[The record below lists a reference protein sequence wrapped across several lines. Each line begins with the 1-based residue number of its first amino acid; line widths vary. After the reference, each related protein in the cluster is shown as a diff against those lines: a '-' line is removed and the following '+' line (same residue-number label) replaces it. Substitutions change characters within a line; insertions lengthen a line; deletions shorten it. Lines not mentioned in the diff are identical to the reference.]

1 MKKPSTDRRNR
12 TLQLFS
18 VSMTVIFLAILLVF
32 NILFD
37 QLLGEKLKWD
47 WSSGQLYTLGDVSE
61 AILAEMDQPV
71 TLTAL
76 FREDDAASFGYASI
90 LPLLK
95 EYEAKSGGQLTVR
108 FIDPDRT
115 PSVLAEIDPS
125 GYLAA
130 KQGDLVLNSQATGK
144 GKVVRYEDLFQT
156 ELDYQ
161 TYQTVLTGVTAEQS
175 LTGAIQSVLSPVTPT
190 IYFTRGHDEADYKTD
205 YSAMTG
211 LLKNN
216 NFAVAELDLFAGD
229 SVPGDCAALVMIDPR
244 KDLTVAEAD
253 SIDRY
258 LRTGGSLMVI
268 ASFGTTELPQLNSVL
283 ADYDLALSSDK
294 IREGNPDYRLNDD
307 PYLLR
312 AIAPASTITPQ
323 AIDGYTLADN
333 NRAIDL
339 LNSGKDYIKTEAIVT
354 TSAQGVREAGG
365 DPLASSESG
374 TQVLAAISTHEGYV
388 DGSTVTDSTR
398 VMVVGSSSVFGDA
411 VVNQYG
417 NNIYN
422 AGLFFYS
429 IQWLAGPDAA
439 DVLYIEAKMP
449 PSFAVATGNATVNG
463 LVSVLAI
470 LVIPAILFGLALW
483 VYRRRKNL

>member
-1 MKKPSTDRRNR
+1 MKMPATDRRNR

-32 NILFD
+32 NIVFD

-47 WSSGQLYTLGDVSE
+47 WSSGQLYSLGDVSE

-76 FREDDAASFGYASI
+76 FREDDAAAFGYASI
-90 LPLLK
+90 LPLLQ

-115 PSVLAEIDPS
+115 PSVLQEVDPS

-130 KQGDLVLNSQATGK
+130 QQGDLVLNSPATGK

-190 IYFTRGHDEADYKTD
+190 VYFTRGHDEPDFETD
-205 YSAMTG
+205 YSAITG

-216 NFAVAELDLFAGD
+216 NFAVAELDLFSGD
-229 SVPGDCAALVMIDPR
+229 PVPQDCSVLVMIDPK
-244 KDLTVAEAD
+244 KDLTVAEVD
-253 SIDRY
+253 SVDRY
-258 LRTGGSLMVI
+258 LHAGGSLMVI
-268 ASFGTTELPQLNSVL
+268 TSFGTHELPVLNSVL
-283 ADYDLALSSDK
+283 NAYDLALSRDK
-294 IREGNPDYRLNDD
+294 IREGSPDYRLNDD
-307 PYLLR
+307 PYVIR
-312 AIAPASTITPQ
+312 AIAPASSITPQ

-333 NRAIDL
+333 ARAIDL
-339 LNSGKDYIKTEAIVT
+339 LNSGKDYIQTEAVLT
-354 TSAQGVREAGG
+354 TSGQGVREMGG
-365 DPLASSESG
+365 DPLASSEAG

-411 VVNQYG
+411 LINQFG
-417 NNIYN
+417 SNIYN

-429 IQWLAGPDAA
+429 IQWLAGADAA
-439 DVLYIEAKMP
+439 DVLYIEAKVP
-449 PSFAVATGNATVNG
+449 PSFAVASGNATVNG
-463 LVSVLAI
+463 LVSTLAI

>member
-190 IYFTRGHDEADYKTD
+190 IRH
-205 YSAMTG
+205 S
-211 LLKNN
+211 
-216 NFAVAELDLFAGD
+216 
-229 SVPGDCAALVMIDPR
+229 PDP
-244 KDLTVAEAD
+244 
-253 SIDRY
+253 
-258 LRTGGSLMVI
+258 GGS
-268 ASFGTTELPQLNSVL
+268 
-283 ADYDLALSSDK
+283 
-294 IREGNPDYRLNDD
+294 
-307 PYLLR
+307 
-312 AIAPASTITPQ
+312 
-323 AIDGYTLADN
+323 
-333 NRAIDL
+333 
-339 LNSGKDYIKTEAIVT
+339 
-354 TSAQGVREAGG
+354 
-365 DPLASSESG
+365 
-374 TQVLAAISTHEGYV
+374 
-388 DGSTVTDSTR
+388 STR
-398 VMVVGSSSVFGDA
+398 
-411 VVNQYG
+411 
-417 NNIYN
+417 I
-422 AGLFFYS
+422 
-429 IQWLAGPDAA
+429 
-439 DVLYIEAKMP
+439 
-449 PSFAVATGNATVNG
+449 T
-463 LVSVLAI
+463 
-470 LVIPAILFGLALW
+470 
-483 VYRRRKNL
+483 

>member
-1 MKKPSTDRRNR
+1 MKMPATDRRNQ
-12 TLQLFS
+12 TLKLFS

-32 NILFD
+32 NIVFD

-47 WSSGQLYTLGDVSE
+47 WSSGQMYSLGDVSV

-76 FREDDAASFGYASI
+76 FREEEAATFGYASI

-95 EYEAKSGGQLTVR
+95 EYEEQSDGQLTVR
-108 FIDPDRT
+108 YIDPDRT
-115 PSVLAEIDPS
+115 PSVLSEIDPS

-130 KQGDLVLNSQATGK
+130 QQGDLVFTSQATGK

-156 ELDYQ
+156 EVDYQ

-175 LTGAIQSVLSPVTPT
+175 LTGAIQYVLSPVTPT
-190 IYFTRGHDEADYKTD
+190 IYFTRGHDEPDYETD
-205 YSAMTG
+205 YAAITG

-216 NFAVAELDLFAGD
+216 NFAVTELDLFAGD
-229 SVPGDCAALVMIDPR
+229 PVPQDCSVLVMIDPK
-244 KDLTVAEAD
+244 KDLTRAEFE

-268 ASFGTTELPQLNSVL
+268 ASFGTADLPQLNAVL
-283 ADYDLALSSDK
+283 ADYDLALSQDK
-294 IREGNPDYRLNDD
+294 IRESSPDHRLNDD
-307 PYLLR
+307 PYMLR
-312 AIAPASTITPQ
+312 AIAPASSITPQ
-323 AIDGYTLADN
+323 AIDGFTLADN
-333 NRAIDL
+333 VRAIDL
-339 LNSGKDYIKTEAIVT
+339 LSSGKDYIQTEAILT
-354 TSAQGVREAGG
+354 TSGQGVREMGG
-365 DPLASSESG
+365 DPLAGSAAG

-388 DGSTVTDSTR
+388 DGSSVTDSTR

-411 VVNQYG
+411 LINQFG
-417 NNIYN
+417 SNIYN

-429 IQWLAGPDAA
+429 IQWLSGSDAA
-439 DVLYIEAKMP
+439 DVLYIEAKVP
-449 PSFAVATGNATVNG
+449 PSYAVASGNATVNG
-463 LVSVLAI
+463 LVSALAI
-470 LVIPAILFGLALW
+470 LVIPAVLFGLALW